1 MDTISFDEFRR
12 LVAKQL
18 HLDEASVT
26 SEASFVDDLLAD
38 SIQLVEMMLH
48 LEEQG
53 IAIPL
58 DAAWDVR
65 TVGQAYDL
73 YRQQAQGDQPSAF
86 SDQPSAVSG

>member
-18 HLDEASVT
+18 RVDEASVAAET
-26 SEASFVDDLLAD
+26 SFVDDLLAD

-53 IAIPL
+53 VAIPL

-73 YRQQAQGDQPSAF
+73 YREHAQGQAGPAEV
-86 SDQPSAVSG
+86 PAG